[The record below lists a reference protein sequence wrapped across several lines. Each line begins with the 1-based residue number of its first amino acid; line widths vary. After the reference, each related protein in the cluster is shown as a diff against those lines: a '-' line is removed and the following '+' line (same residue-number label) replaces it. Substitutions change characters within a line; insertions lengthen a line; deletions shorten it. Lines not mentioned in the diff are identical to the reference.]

1 MGANQL
7 QVRISNVEDR
17 IKHHQKHI
25 EKTKHQLNDF
35 EVKANDELAELGE
48 ELERAEKARSSA
60 QLLHS
65 AAHRNLDNFTA
76 SLKAIEGDIAGGAEP
91 RQRIVEA
98 KPLHGR
104 RNARSVNQYR
114 TDSHG
119 PAVNIS
125 PRASPTKLRPRS
137 M

>member
-98 KPLHGR
+98 KPLDGR
-104 RNARSVNQYR
+104 KIPQRLGHQYRSVHP
-114 TDSHG
+114 S
-119 PAVNIS
+119 PATMT
-125 PRASPTKLRPRS
+125 P
-137 M
+137 